1 MSPIHKRRDSTLD
14 AISSSQYLK
23 SQNSAATVVL
33 HVNVNALDDT
43 EV

>member
-1 MSPIHKRRDSTLD
+1 MLD
-14 AISSSQYLK
+14 AVSPTQYLK
-23 SQNSAATVVL
+23 SQQSAVVL